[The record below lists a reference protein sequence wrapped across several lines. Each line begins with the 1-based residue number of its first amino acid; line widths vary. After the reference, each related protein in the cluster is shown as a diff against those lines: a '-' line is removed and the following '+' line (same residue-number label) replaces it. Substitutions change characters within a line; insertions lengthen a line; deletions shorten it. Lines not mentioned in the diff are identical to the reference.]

1 MPDYVDQAEDAAE
14 VSGFGG
20 RPLRTLTVPSDRRT
34 VTVPTAAVGVFG
46 SGTGTLAEW
55 GFQDCEQL
63 IGASALPD
71 IAEMLR
77 NELGLNKTAF
87 NTLLDSARL
96 EVPERAELLSQ
107 PAPPN
112 DLGRGVRKPSEEIIT
127 AAETTA
133 LAGDSAVFAAEAEAL
148 SESVNLIPFMPAI
161 RNQGGRPTCV
171 AFALTALNE
180 YVLIRS
186 GVPRGLSEQH
196 LYYEIKLID
205 GAPKACGTWQARA
218 VTALRDRGQ
227 CLESIWLYDPTGP
240 CDDQGTLPADAR
252 SNGLEYRLETIAVAA
267 RNVAAYR
274 AHLAKRRPVTFSIP
288 VYDSWYRSN
297 EVRRSGRITMRIGN
311 EPANGGHA
319 LVAVGYQNS
328 PNSPGGGHFIVRNS
342 WGLTWA
348 NESPYGAGYGTIPY
362 QYITNDAWEAYS
374 IPFDEDDFP
383 DPLVAAS
390 TPTRVQIKVG
400 SNVEITIE
408 DGTTGPGPAKV
419 SKTLRPGK
427 VS

>member
-1 MPDYVDQAEDAAE
+1 MPDYVDETGDAAE

-20 RPLRTLTVPSDRRT
+20 RPLRTLTVPSALRT
-34 VTVPTAAVGVFG
+34 LTVPSALAGT
-46 SGTGTLAEW
+46 SGPPTGTLAEL
-55 GFQDCEQL
+55 GFEDCEQL
-63 IGASALPD
+63 IAASAVPG
-71 IAEMLR
+71 IRKRLR
-77 NELGLNKTAF
+77 NEFGLDKPVF
-87 NTLLDSARL
+87 NSLLERAKAG
-96 EVPERAELLSQ
+96 VPERVGLLSQ
-107 PAPPN
+107 PAPRD
-112 DLGRGVRKPSEEIIT
+112 DLGRGVNTPSADIIT
-127 AAETTA
+127 AAESTA
-133 LAGDSAVFAAEAEAL
+133 AAADSAVSAEAETL
-148 SESVNLIPFMPAI
+148 SESANLIPFMPPI

-180 YVLIRS
+180 YVLIRT
-186 GVPRGLSEQH
+186 GVRQGLSEQH

-205 GAPKACGTWQARA
+205 GAPKVCGTWQARA

-240 CDDQGTLPADAR
+240 CDDQGILPPTAR
-252 SNGLEYRLETIAVAA
+252 SNGLEYRLETVAVAA
-267 RNVAAYR
+267 RSVAAYQ

-342 WGLTWA
+342 WGITWA

-362 QYITNDAWEAYS
+362 KYIANDAWEAYT
-374 IPFDEDDFP
+374 IPFDDDDFP
-383 DPLVAAS
+383 DTTGAAS
-390 TPTRVQIKVG
+390 TGTRVQIKVG

-408 DGTTGPGPAKV
+408 DGTSGTGPGKV
-419 SKTLRPGK
+419 SKSLRPGK

>member
-1 MPDYVDQAEDAAE
+1 MSDYDDETGNAAE

-20 RPLRTLTVPSDRRT
+20 RPLRTLTVPPDLRT
-34 VTVPTAAVGVFG
+34 LTVPPTPLGR
-46 SGTGTLAEW
+46 SGPPAGTLAEL
-55 GFQDCEQL
+55 GLQDCEQL

-77 NELGLNKTAF
+77 NELGLNKTVF
-87 NTLLDSARL
+87 SSLLGSARSGI
-96 EVPERAELLSQ
+96 PERAELLSQ
-107 PAPPN
+107 PAPR
-112 DLGRGVRKPSEEIIT
+112 DLGRGVRTPSPDIIT
-127 AAETTA
+127 AAERTA
-133 LAGDSAVFAAEAEAL
+133 VAGDSAVYAAEAEAL
-148 SESVNLIPFMPAI
+148 SESVNLIPFMPPI

-227 CLESIWLYDPTGP
+227 CLESIWLYDPTGS
-240 CDDQGTLPADAR
+240 CDDQGILPSTAR
-252 SNGLEYRLETIAVAA
+252 SNGLEYRLETVAVAA
-267 RNVAAYR
+267 RSVAAYQ
-274 AHLAKRRPVTFSIP
+274 AHLEKRRPVTFSIP

-311 EPANGGHA
+311 EPADGGHA

-328 PNSPGGGHFIVRNS
+328 TNSPGGGHFIVRNS

-362 QYITNDAWEAYS
+362 KYITNDAWEAYS
-374 IPFDEDDFP
+374 IPFDDDDFP
-383 DPLVAAS
+383 DTTGAAS
-390 TPTRVQIKVG
+390 TGTRVQIKVG

-408 DGTTGPGPAKV
+408 DGTSGTGPGKV
-419 SKTLRPGK
+419 SKSLRPGK

>member
-1 MPDYVDQAEDAAE
+1 MSDYVDETGNAAE

-20 RPLRTLTVPSDRRT
+20 RPLRTLKVPSALLA
-34 VTVPTAAVGVFG
+34 VTAPSAPVGR
-46 SGTGTLAEW
+46 SGPPIGTLAAL
-55 GFQDCEQL
+55 GFEDCEQL
-63 IGASALPD
+63 VAASAVRGVQKR
-71 IAEMLR
+71 LR
-77 NELGLNKTAF
+77 KEFGLDKSGFQSLLNKAK
-87 NTLLDSARL
+87 AG
-96 EVPERAELLSQ
+96 VPERVGFLTQA
-107 PAPPN
+107 APR
-112 DLGRGVRKPSEEIIT
+112 DLGRGVITPSPDVIA
-127 AAETTA
+127 AAESA
-133 LAGDSAVFAAEAEAL
+133 AVARDSAVFSAQAEAL
-148 SESVNLIPFMPAI
+148 SESVNLIPFMPPI

-186 GVPRGLSEQH
+186 GIPRGLSEQH

-205 GAPKACGTWQARA
+205 DAPTACGTWQSKA

-240 CDDQGTLPADAR
+240 CDDQGVLPSTAR
-252 SNGLEYRLETIAVAA
+252 SNGLEYRLETVAVAA
-267 RNVAAYR
+267 RSVAAYQ

-288 VYDSWYRSN
+288 VYDSWYQSN

-311 EPANGGHA
+311 EPADGGHA
-319 LVAVGYQNS
+319 LVAVGYQNTPS
-328 PNSPGGGHFIVRNS
+328 SPGGGHFIVRNS

-362 QYITNDAWEAYS
+362 NYITNDAWEANS
-374 IPFDEDDFP
+374 IPFDDDDFP
-383 DPLVAAS
+383 ETTGAAS
-390 TPTRVQIKVG
+390 TGTTVQIKVG

-408 DGTTGPGPAKV
+408 DGTTGGGPAKV